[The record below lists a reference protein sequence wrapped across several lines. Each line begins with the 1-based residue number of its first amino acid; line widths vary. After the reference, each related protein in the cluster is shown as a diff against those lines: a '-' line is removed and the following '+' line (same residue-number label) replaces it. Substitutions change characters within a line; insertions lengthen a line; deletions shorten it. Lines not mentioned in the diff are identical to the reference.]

1 MKIFLTAAALL
12 TFAMPSVALAD
23 AIVLDSSD
31 VGTSFTVGF
40 GGYDG
45 SGTIAGLTGSA
56 IFTLTS
62 MTANS
67 YTFGYTVN
75 NTSTSPITTSRIS
88 GFGFNTDPNI
98 SGASST
104 GAYNIVGTASNVPNV
119 GTVDV
124 CFKDGGGTN
133 SCAGGGAGGVALGGT
148 GSGTLTLSFASALT
162 SLNISDFFVRYQ
174 SITGTNAN
182 TPSSAVGSGTIS
194 TTSGGSTSGG
204 STGGVPVPEPG
215 MIGLFMLGA
224 AGLWFRRRRIAPVQA
239 KLAFA

>member
-1 MKIFLTAAALL
+1 MKIILTAAALL
-12 TFAMPSVALAD
+12 TLTMPGAAFAD
-23 AIVLDSSD
+23 AIVLDGND

-40 GGYDG
+40 DGFDG

-62 MTANS
+62 ITASS
-67 YTFGYTVN
+67 YTFGYTVD
-75 NTSTSPITTSRIS
+75 NTSSSPLTSSRIS

-104 GAYNIVGTASNVPNV
+104 GAYNIVGTTSNVPNI

-133 SCAGGGAGGVALGGT
+133 SCAGGGAGGVTLGDT
-148 GSGTLTLSFASALT
+148 GSGSLTLSFANALS

-174 SITGTNAN
+174 SIAGTDAN
-182 TPSSAVGSGTIS
+182 TPSSAVGSGTI
-194 TTSGGSTSGG
+194 TTSGGG
-204 STGGVPVPEPG
+204 SSGGVPVPEPG
-215 MIGLFMLGA
+215 MLGLFMLGA
-224 AGLWFRRRRIAPVQA
+224 AGLWFRRRRIAPAQP
-239 KLAFA
+239 KFAIA

>member
-1 MKIFLTAAALL
+1 MKAFLIAAAL
-12 TFAMPSVALAD
+12 TAVATPSAALAD
-23 AIVLDSSD
+23 AIVLDSGD

-40 GGYDG
+40 NGFDG
-45 SGTIAGLTGSA
+45 SGTVTGLTSSA
-56 IFTLTS
+56 TFTLTS
-62 MTANS
+62 LTANT

-75 NTSTSPITTSRIS
+75 NTSTSPLTSSRIS

-104 GAYNIVGTASNVPNV
+104 GTYNIVGTTSNVPNI

-133 SCAGGGAGGVALGGT
+133 SCAGGGSGGVTLGGT
-148 GSGTLTLSFASALT
+148 GSGTLTLSFASALS

-174 SITGTNAN
+174 SIAGTNAN
-182 TPSSAVGSGTIS
+182 TPSSAVGSGTI
-194 TTSGGSTSGG
+194 TSSGSTSTGG

-215 MIGLFMLGA
+215 MLGLFMLGA
-224 AGLWFRRRRIAPVQA
+224 AGLWFRRRRIAPTQA

>member
-1 MKIFLTAAALL
+1 MKTFLVAAALMA
-12 TFAMPSVALAD
+12 FATPSVALAD
-23 AIVLDSSD
+23 AIVLDSGD

-40 GGYDG
+40 NGFDG
-45 SGTIAGLTGSA
+45 SGTVAGLTSSA
-56 IFTLTS
+56 TFTLTS
-62 MTANS
+62 MTANT

-75 NTSTSPITTSRIS
+75 NTSTSPLTSSRIS

-104 GAYNIVGTASNVPNV
+104 GTYNIVGTTSNVPNI

-133 SCAGGGAGGVALGGT
+133 SCAGGGSGGVTLGDT
-148 GSGTLTLSFASALT
+148 GSGSLTLSFASALS

-182 TPSSAVGSGTIS
+182 TPSSAVGSGTI
-194 TTSGGSTSGG
+194 TSSGSTSTGG

-215 MIGLFMLGA
+215 MLGLFMLGA
-224 AGLWFRRRRIAPVQA
+224 AGLWFRRRRIAPTQA

>member
-1 MKIFLTAAALL
+1 MKTFLIATALMAFAA
-12 TFAMPSVALAD
+12 PSAALAD
-23 AIVLDSSD
+23 AIVLDSGD

-40 GGYDG
+40 NGFDG
-45 SGTIAGLTGSA
+45 SGTVTGLTSSA
-56 IFTLTS
+56 TFTLTS
-62 MTANS
+62 LTANT

-75 NTSTSPITTSRIS
+75 NTSTSPLTSSRIS

-104 GAYNIVGTASNVPNV
+104 GTYNIVGTTSNVPNI

-133 SCAGGGAGGVALGGT
+133 SCAGGGSGGVTLGGT
-148 GSGTLTLSFASALT
+148 GSGTLTLSFASALS

-174 SITGTNAN
+174 SIAGTNAN
-182 TPSSAVGSGTIS
+182 TPSSAVGSGTI
-194 TTSGGSTSGG
+194 TSSGSTSTGG

-215 MIGLFMLGA
+215 MLGLFMLGA
-224 AGLWFRRRRIAPVQA
+224 AGLWFRRRRIAPTQA

>member
-1 MKIFLTAAALL
+1 MKILLTAAALL
-12 TFAMPSVALAD
+12 TFAMPSAAFAD
-23 AIVLDSSD
+23 AIVLDSGD
-31 VGTSFTVGF
+31 VGSSFTVGF
-40 GGYDG
+40 DGFDG
-45 SGTIAGLTGSA
+45 SGTIAGLRGSA

-62 MTANS
+62 LTSNS
-67 YTFGYTVN
+67 YTFGYTIN
-75 NTSTSPITTSRIS
+75 NTSISPLTSSRIS

-104 GAYNIVGTASNVPNV
+104 GAYNIVGTTSNVPNI

-124 CFKDGGGTN
+124 CFKDGGGTSN
-133 SCAGGGAGGVALGGT
+133 CAGGGGGGVTLGST
-148 GSGTLTLSFASALT
+148 GSGSLTLSFASALT

-194 TTSGGSTSGG
+194 TSGG

-215 MIGLFMLGA
+215 MLGLFMLGA